1 METIIHLTSVFTN
14 PFLSSL
20 ENRRQPKNITAILN
34 LFRETSRFKVFD
46 MRDHELLQ
54 HYDVYA

>member
-1 METIIHLTSVFTN
+1 MTYLTSAFTN

-20 ENRRQPKNITAILN
+20 ENCNRYLEPF
-34 LFRETSRFKVFD
+34 FRETSRFKVFD
-46 MRDHELLQ
+46 MRDRELVQ